1 MANMSYCMCENTAK
15 DLHQVISDLDFNEDT
30 SKHEILGALR
40 LIVYCS
46 DFLLDHAESI
56 IDFAKNADKAQGTFH
71 YSRAINSAVSALESI
86 EDYAR

>member
-15 DLHQVISDLDFNEDT
+15 DLHQVISDLELTEDT
-30 SKHEILGALR
+30 SKHEILAALR

-56 IDFAKNADKAQGTFH
+56 INFVESLEDEK
-71 YSRAINSAVSALESI
+71 YSRAIQDAESALEAI
-86 EDYAR
+86 EDYVR

>member
-15 DLHQVISDLDFNEDT
+15 DLHQVISDLELTEDT
-30 SKHEILGALR
+30 SKHEILAALR

-56 IDFAKNADKAQGTFH
+56 IDFAKNTDEVQGTFH

-86 EDYAR
+86 EDYVR